1 MLICA
6 ERHPLIK
13 SQMCSLLS

>member
-6 ERHPLIK
+6 ERHLLIK